1 MNIYNEEFCREHK
14 ISTLTKLFL
23 VLIGTAENSEP
34 FFMQKKKN
42 AKRGLGWNV
51 PRPEADQPPQ
61 IVCCC
66 FGIHRRNWAGYYQ
79 IKSLEC

>member
-34 FFMQKKKN
+34 FFMQKKKKCK
-42 AKRGLGWNV
+42 AWSRMECSETRSRPTATDRLLLFWDSSTKLGRVLSN
-51 PRPEADQPPQ
+51 
-61 IVCCC
+61 
-66 FGIHRRNWAGYYQ
+66 
-79 IKSLEC
+79 